1 MSNSGDCDVVA
12 FAACKS
18 IINHC
23 EVLNERVIVRVIM
36 VIIYNMMRL
45 GYECAHTK
53 VAVSSYFIVCLPRW
67 S

>member
-1 MSNSGDCDVVA
+1 MSYSGDCDVVA

-23 EVLNERVIVRVIM
+23 EVLNERVMVIVIM

-45 GYECAHTK
+45 VYECTHTK
-53 VAVSSYFIVCLPRW
+53 VAVSSYFIVFLPRW